1 MPSNFRSYSGRHR
14 LHLFLYI
21 YLFLSLPRMSDIQ
34 SVSCRIFFSFFF
46 TASGLL
52 ESIYQ
57 KLKHLI
63 IFNLFIT
70 VLPHFIQNLYP
81 RCVYPGIT
89 QYWAPTHMPHPH
101 YALLSEETQMG
112 SCDPAGCT
120 PAKSREL
127 RTFSQ
132 KFFWNAVRI
141 RGARVA
147 KNKVFKLN
155 LIEITCVTF
164 ARHMLIPVTTARWE
178 TSGGFFFF
186 FLTVFSDRPLGSRH
200 WRRLSTRGT

>member
-14 LHLFLYI
+14 LRLFFYI
-21 YLFLSLPRMSDIQ
+21 YICLFPCHVWVTFR
-34 SVSCRIFFSFFF
+34 VCHAEFFFFF
-46 TASGLL
+46 TASGPF

-81 RCVYPGIT
+81 RSVYPGIA

-120 PAKSREL
+120 PAKSISEL
-127 RTFSQ
+127 FLRNSFGTQWELEELVLQRT
-132 KFFWNAVRI
+132 RC
-141 RGARVA
+141 
-147 KNKVFKLN
+147 LN
-155 LIEITCVTF
+155 WISLK
-164 ARHMLIPVTTARWE
+164 
-178 TSGGFFFF
+178 
-186 FLTVFSDRPLGSRH
+186 
-200 WRRLSTRGT
+200 